1 MLTDV
6 HAIMNFRERWIMDF
20 KFIPLILVLLVASPE
35 AQAAEKIRISV
46 SGSYNMI
53 FLSAGVAQHKG
64 FFKDEGLDA
73 DIVVMGAATSIAA
86 LSNGD
91 IDYSL
96 LTGSVIRAAIRGLP
110 VRLVAGLMTSSP
122 HVLLARQE
130 IKFTKDLSGKKVG
143 LGAFGDATHV
153 LARTIIARHGLDP
166 EKEIQFLAL
175 GSDSARFA
183 ALQQKLADV
192 VVTSPPWDFEGK
204 KLGYNILARAY
215 EYLNYPL
222 SGVGVNAKAIQQN
235 REFIKKAVRSLIKAS
250 RFIRENR
257 EEAVR
262 ILIAWG
268 KVRPE
273 HAYAS
278 YDSTV
283 KVISADGGIPADGL
297 NLLVDQAKRDG
308 KITREVPIADI
319 ADFSILREVQKELGL
334 R

>member
-1 MLTDV
+1 MVVGFLICLLTSL
-6 HAIMNFRERWIMDF
+6 F
-20 KFIPLILVLLVASPE
+20 PASR

-91 IDYSL
+91 IDCTL

-110 VRLVAGLMTSSP
+110 VRLVAGLLTSSP

-130 IKFTKDLSGKKVG
+130 IKSVKELRGKKVG

-153 LARTIIARHGLDP
+153 LARAIIGRHGLDP

-183 ALQQKLADV
+183 ALQQRLADV
-192 VVTSPPWDFEGK
+192 VVTSPPWDFEGEK
-204 KLGYNILARAY
+204 MGYNILARAY

-222 SGVGVNAKAIQQN
+222 SGVGVNVKALQQN
-235 REFIKKAVRSLIKAS
+235 REQTKRTVRSLIKAS

-257 EEAVR
+257 EEAVK
-262 ILIAWG
+262 LLVAWG
-268 KVRPE
+268 KVKPE

-278 YDSTV
+278 YDATA
-283 KVISADGGIPADGL
+283 KIISQDGGIPGDGL
-297 NLLVDQAKRDG
+297 SLLVDLAKKDA
-308 KITREVPIADI
+308 KISREIPMSEV
-319 ADFSILREVQKELGL
+319 ADFTILQEVQKELGL
-334 R
+334 S

>member
-1 MLTDV
+1 MATTLV
-6 HAIMNFRERWIMDF
+6 AFLF
-20 KFIPLILVLLVASPE
+20 VLLIPSFGIH
-35 AQAAEKIRISV
+35 AAEKIRISV

-53 FLSAGVAQHKG
+53 FLSAGVAQHNG

-73 DIVVMGAATSIAA
+73 DIIVMGAATSIAA

-96 LTGSVIRAAIRGLP
+96 LTGSVIRAAVRGLP
-110 VRLVAGLMTSSP
+110 LRLVAGLMTSSP

-130 IKFTKDLSGKKVG
+130 IKSMKELRGKKVG

-153 LARTIIARHGLDP
+153 LARSMIARHQIDP
-166 EKEIQFLAL
+166 EKEIQFLSL
-175 GSDSARFA
+175 GSDSGRFA
-183 ALQQKLADV
+183 ALQQGLADV

-204 KLGYNILARAY
+204 KMGYNILARAY
-215 EYLNYPL
+215 DYLNYPL
-222 SGVGVNAKAIQQN
+222 SGIGVNVKTIQQK
-235 REFIKKAVRSLIKAS
+235 REQIKRAVRSLIRAS

-257 EEAVR
+257 EEAVKV
-262 ILIAWG
+262 LVTWG
-268 KVRPE
+268 KVKPE

-283 KVISADGGIPADGL
+283 KVISNDGGIPTDGL
-297 NLLVDQAKRDG
+297 SLLIDLAKKDA
-308 KITREVPIADI
+308 KISREISISDV
-319 ADFSILREVQKELGL
+319 ADFSILKEVQKELGL